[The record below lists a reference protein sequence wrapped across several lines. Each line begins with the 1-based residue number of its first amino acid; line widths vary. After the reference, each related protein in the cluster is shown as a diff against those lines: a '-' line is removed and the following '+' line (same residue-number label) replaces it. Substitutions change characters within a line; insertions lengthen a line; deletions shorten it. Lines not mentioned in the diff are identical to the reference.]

1 MKIILAVIF
10 ICLACEVIGQV
21 KIMTREEAQDEKF
34 HPDMLPVSYSTEGDA
49 ISVQKV
55 QFFLTESLGEVISEN
70 ADPGIGVFA
79 QVFMNARGG
88 LDYLIF
94 DAEQIKGYSKDS
106 LNKIIKGKFIA
117 VADHWQLRVAPEKP
131 FQIAVFQF
139 FGKKLA
145 YRNVRKTD
153 SSVVDIPYAVAF
165 ADSLKVK
172 RIFFND
178 LELTNL
184 PEVIY
189 RFPNAE
195 ELYLNS
201 NKLTEVKI
209 DFNRLP
215 KLKQL
220 HLQNN
225 ALTNEGLLL
234 TENQS
239 LNNLNLRD
247 NKFTDIPSEA
257 RNCKKLSSLWLG
269 GNSLS
274 ALSNRSFRKLKQ
286 IRDLNFY
293 KSDLAVLPKG
303 IKKMKNLEV
312 LDLYYNQFE
321 KLPNSLTKL
330 RKLTHLA
337 ISYNLLKTL
346 PPKMNRLK
354 NVHTFYAHHNRL
366 SALPESVS
374 RMNKVNILDLGF
386 NWFTN
391 FPAEVASLKDL
402 KELDISSN
410 NFAAFPEKLLEIKK
424 LDKVYLQGNPFVRDD
439 MGTKYQQQL
448 GVLKQKKVEV
458 FY

>member
-1 MKIILAVIF
+1 MKIILAF
-10 ICLACEVIGQV
+10 FFTLLAGGAVGQAR
-21 KIMTREEAQDEKF
+21 IMTRDEAENKKF
-34 HPDMLPVSYSTEGDA
+34 HPDMQPVSYSTEGDA
-49 ISVQKV
+49 ISVQRL
-55 QFFLTESLGEVISEN
+55 QFFLKESLGTVISEQ

-79 QVFMNARGG
+79 QVFVNAGG
-88 LDYLIF
+88 GIDYLIF
-94 DAEQIKGYSKDS
+94 DAEQIKGYDKDS
-106 LNKIIKGKFIA
+106 LNKIIKEKFVA
-117 VADHWQLRVAPEKP
+117 VTNSWQLSVAPEKP
-131 FQIAVFQF
+131 FQLATFNF

-145 YRNVRKTD
+145 YRKVRHTD
-153 SSVVDIPYAVAF
+153 SSVVDVPYAQAF

-178 LELTNL
+178 LELTNV

-189 RFPNAE
+189 RFPNTE

-201 NKLTEVKI
+201 NRLVDVNI
-209 DFNRLP
+209 DFSRFP

-225 ALTNEGLLL
+225 EITNDGLILSQ
-234 TENQS
+234 NNS
-239 LNNLNLRD
+239 LNTLNLRD
-247 NKFTDIPSEA
+247 NKLTDIPIA
-257 RNCKKLSSLWLG
+257 VRNCKELSSLWLG

-286 IRDLNFY
+286 IKDLNFY
-293 KSDLAVLPKG
+293 KSGLAVLPKG
-303 IKKMKNLEV
+303 IRKMKNLEV

-330 RKLTHLA
+330 KKLTHLA
-337 ISYNLLKTL
+337 ISYNQLKTL

-354 NVHTFYAHHNRL
+354 NVHTLYAHHNRL

-391 FPAEVASLKDL
+391 FPAEVASLKGL

-410 NFAAFPEKLLEIKK
+410 NFAAFPEKLLDIKE
-424 LDKVYLQGNPFVRDD
+424 LDKVYLQGNPFVSEDINTRY
-439 MGTKYQQQL
+439 KRQL
-448 GVLKQKKVEV
+448 GVLKEKKVEV